1 MNETKQEKYENY
13 KVLKDKLKKRSP
25 QNFFMKRYSSSTRFL
40 KIERNQRLS
49 MQG

>member
-13 KVLKDKLKKRSP
+13 KVLKKRSP
-25 QNFFMKRYSSSTRFL
+25 LNSFMKRYSSSTRFL